1 MSSRLFIPYSAL
13 ISPDAKELIINQPAR
28 CSHCNTEPAVFFE
41 THQVTL
47 KANRIPHRQIGRKYR
62 NEKRLLVRL
71 PLCEACYLNDY
82 LLTPDCYAH
91 DNTPMGTQARRNGR
105 LADVAGLLA
114 ALSIILITPF
124 VPAIGLL
131 STLKT
136 NWYFLLI
143 VGLVMLGIIWVL
155 QKMSQ
160 RQVRKSLAALRPGGS
175 KFPRAQV
182 WTNPIEGDFEPANTI
197 LEINLENVNWADD
210 CSHLNAWRIELN
222 R

>member
-1 MSSRLFIPYSAL
+1 MSTRLFIPYSAL
-13 ISPDAKELIINQPAR
+13 IPPDTKELIITQPAR

-62 NEKRLLVRL
+62 SEKPLLVRL

-82 LLTPDCYAH
+82 LLTPDSYAH
-91 DNTPMGTQARRNGR
+91 DATPLGAQARRNGR
-105 LADVAGLLA
+105 VADVAGLLA
-114 ALSIILITPF
+114 AVSIILITPF
-124 VPAIGLL
+124 VPAVGIL
-131 STLKT
+131 STIKAY
-136 NWYFLLI
+136 WYLLLI
-143 VGLVMLGIIWVL
+143 LGLAMLVITWVL
-155 QKMSQ
+155 QKSSQ
-160 RQVRKSLAALRPGGS
+160 RQVRKSLSALRPGGS

-182 WTNPIEGDFEPANTI
+182 WTNPSDADFEPASTI

>member
-13 ISPDAKELIINQPAR
+13 TPPETKELIINQPAR
-28 CSHCNTEPAVFFE
+28 CSHCNNEPADFFE

-47 KANRIPHRQIGRKYR
+47 KAKRIPHRQIGRRYR
-62 NEKRLLVRL
+62 IEKRLLVRL

-82 LLTPDCYAH
+82 LLTPDSYAH
-91 DNTPMGTQARRNGR
+91 DATPLGATARRNGR

-124 VPAIGLL
+124 VPAVGFL
-131 STLKT
+131 STIKT
-136 NWYFLLI
+136 YWYLLLI
-143 VGLVMLGIIWVL
+143 LGLVMLGIIWVM

-160 RQVRKSLAALRPGGS
+160 RQVRKSLALVRPGGS
-175 KFPRAQV
+175 NFPRAQV
-182 WTNPIEGDFEPANTI
+182 WTNSIEGDFEPSSII
-197 LEINLENVNWADD
+197 LEVNLENINWADD